1 MAKKMMFEE
10 PESKRDEMKEDRQ
23 KVKAVEKIAT
33 TKVREHERKMHKKMA
48 SGGMVARGGGAAK
61 KGLKFTRNG

>member
-1 MAKKMMFEE
+1 MKQKMMFEK
-10 PESKRDEMKEDRQ
+10 PESKREERREDAQ

-33 TKVREHERKMHKKMA
+33 TKVREHERKMHKMA

-61 KGLKFTRNG
+61 RGLKFTRNG